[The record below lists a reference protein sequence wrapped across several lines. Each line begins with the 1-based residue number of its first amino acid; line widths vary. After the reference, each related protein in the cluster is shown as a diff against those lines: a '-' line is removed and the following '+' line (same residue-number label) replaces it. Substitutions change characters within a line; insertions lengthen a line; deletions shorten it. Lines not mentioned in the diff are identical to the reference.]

1 MCLMQHIHKVT
12 VQIVEQLSR
21 HRLIQN
27 TVKHLRW
34 NILQMK
40 SEGVGGGGGA
50 GGGAELGLFDKG
62 TS

>member
-12 VQIVEQLSR
+12 VQIVKQLSR

-27 TVKHLRW
+27 TVKHVRW

-40 SEGVGGGGGA
+40 SEGVGEGGWA
-50 GGGAELGLFDKG
+50 GAELGLFDKG